1 MGRQIQI
8 SHRFSVLYQIRFHK
22 IRTVIFHN
30 DRLDTFGIFII
41 LYHTGQGN
49 LLIHLML
56 GNISTHKA
64 VTNVLI
70 VCECRRLIAK
80 GGHSDHSNRNHDT
93 DNQQQAEQL
102 NQTDIFLRTPSLD
115 MLIIRMS
122 TLFHAQ
128 AQILRIGMIIAVL
141 PYTLT
146 VIDAL
151 LLFFKHATLRFFRI
165 SRGTILCGIIQRI
178 LLTGSFVVYLCF
190 PSANRTIFIIALIS
204 AILTNPFS
212 THPRYPLSLSKAY
225 AIACAYSMQTL

>member
-1 MGRQIQI
+1 MG
-8 SHRFSVLYQIRFHK
+8 SRFKYPTGSPFFIKSVFTKYGLL
-22 IRTVIFHN
+22 IFHN

-102 NQTDIFLRTPSLD
+102 NQTDIFLRTPSL
-115 MLIIRMS
+115 ICS
-122 TLFHAQ
+122 
-128 AQILRIGMIIAVL
+128 
-141 PYTLT
+141 
-146 VIDAL
+146 
-151 LLFFKHATLRFFRI
+151 
-165 SRGTILCGIIQRI
+165 
-178 LLTGSFVVYLCF
+178 
-190 PSANRTIFIIALIS
+190 
-204 AILTNPFS
+204 
-212 THPRYPLSLSKAY
+212 
-225 AIACAYSMQTL
+225 